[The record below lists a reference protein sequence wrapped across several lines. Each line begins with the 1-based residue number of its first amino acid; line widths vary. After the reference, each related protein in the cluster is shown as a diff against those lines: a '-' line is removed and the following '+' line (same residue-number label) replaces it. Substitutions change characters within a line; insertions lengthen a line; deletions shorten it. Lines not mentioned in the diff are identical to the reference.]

1 MPENDPQFTDLPDP
15 PQASGLKS
23 QTQPD
28 AQPPGRSLTDP
39 ISEEGQGDP
48 LPLTD
53 AELRQLH
60 VRVIALENLV
70 ISLLADASDRQL
82 TLAREMA
89 AFILPRPGF
98 TAHPLTVDAAA
109 QMISLVERAGRFRDA
124 TP

>member
-28 AQPPGRSLTDP
+28 AQPPGRSLTEP
-39 ISEEGQGDP
+39 IFKDEQGDT

-53 AELRQLH
+53 VELRQLH

-89 AFILPRPGF
+89 AFISPRPGF
-98 TAHPLTVDAAA
+98 TAHPLTIDAAT

>member
-1 MPENDPQFTDLPDP
+1 MPENEPQFSELPHP

-28 AQPPGRSLTDP
+28 TQHPERSLTEL
-39 ISEEGQGDP
+39 ISKERQGDT

-82 TLAREMA
+82 TLTREMA
-89 AFILPRPGF
+89 AFISPRPGF
-98 TAHPLTVDAAA
+98 TAHPLTVDAAT